1 MYSPCLSLPSFV
13 YITRRPSLSPTKYGR
28 LIYREEKHDRSPP
41 SASLC
46 LFPTLPLPPLPLT
59 PNLTEHIVH
68 QLQTVLHNYFLQ
80 CINIK
85 PSPGSA
91 LQLAFLTLTPNDFAY
106 SGFFFLWSPRCC
118 LLWSCLFPKRQPLCL
133 SHAPSAP
140 GGVTWRASDYK
151 KQR

>member
-1 MYSPCLSLPSFV
+1 MYSPWLPPSPRLCLHYSG
-13 YITRRPSLSPTKYGR
+13 PSLSPTKYGR

-41 SASLC
+41 SAC
-46 LFPTLPLPPLPLT
+46 LSCFPTLCFPPSLAR
-59 PNLTEHIVH
+59 NLTENIVH

-91 LQLAFLTLTPNDFAY
+91 LQLAFLTHSDWLCRLRL
-106 SGFFFLWSPRCC
+106 FLGSPRCY
-118 LLWSCLFPKRQPLCL
+118 LLWSCLFPQRQPLCL
-133 SHAPSAP
+133 SHAPSVP
-140 GGVTWRASDYK
+140 GRVTWRASDYK